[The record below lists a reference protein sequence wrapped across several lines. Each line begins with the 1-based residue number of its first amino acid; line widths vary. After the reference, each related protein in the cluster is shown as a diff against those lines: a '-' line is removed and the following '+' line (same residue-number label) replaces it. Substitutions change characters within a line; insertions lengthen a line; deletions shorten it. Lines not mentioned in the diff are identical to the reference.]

1 MKKKVKITEN
11 TIKRIVERV
20 IFEQEKE
27 DANKQLMALLEKKS
41 KGENVD
47 KEIKDLL
54 LKNPHL
60 KALQGALTDK
70 GKQEI
75 KKS

>member
-27 DANKQLMALLEKKS
+27 DANKQLMSLLQRRKKRRRC
-41 KGENVD
+41 
-47 KEIKDLL
+47 
-54 LKNPHL
+54 
-60 KALQGALTDK
+60 
-70 GKQEI
+70 
-75 KKS
+75 

>member
-1 MKKKVKITEN
+1 MKKVKITEN

-27 DANKQLMALLEKKS
+27 EANKQLMALLQ
-41 KGENVD
+41 KGEKGEDVD

-60 KALQGALTDK
+60 KALQGALTNK
-70 GKQEI
+70 GKQDLN
-75 KKS
+75 KK

>member
-27 DANKQLMALLEKKS
+27 DANKQLMALLQKNQKEKMSIRK
-41 KGENVD
+41 
-47 KEIKDLL
+47 
-54 LKNPHL
+54 LKIYYL
-60 KALQGALTDK
+60 K
-70 GKQEI
+70 I
-75 KKS
+75 HI

>member
-27 DANKQLMALLEKKS
+27 DANKQLMALLQKKS